1 MRKQFLLALRQ
12 PALLAQHDQRAW
24 QHLLALGRV
33 HAVSGRWHA
42 QLEAL
47 ALLPQVPTPV
57 RRHLWSDHCVA
68 SAHERRARWEINRLS
83 RVLNPTDIPWALL
96 KGAAYLAADLPSARG
111 RLLADVDV
119 LVPRAELGRV
129 ERLLHQQGWHDTPHS
144 AYDDRYYREWMHE
157 LPPLQHGTRGTTL
170 DVHHTLLPLTDP
182 LHPDGS
188 ELLSRRVVANGETCV
203 LAPAD
208 LVLHSVLHGFHAGDL
223 QHCLRD
229 VLDVYELVT
238 HFVLQSGDAF
248 WISLVDRALRLRAVR
263 ALRIAL
269 SQAEGHFEL
278 AVPLF
283 VKHELR
289 QADRGLTPLALLAQ
303 LMNQLVVPA
312 LPPARMSRVAHRVL
326 SVRSHLLKMPLRRL
340 LPHALHK
347 TWQKWRPATDAAPA
361 AVVK

>member
-1 MRKQFLLALRQ
+1 
-12 PALLAQHDQRAW
+12 
-24 QHLLALGRV
+24 
-33 HAVSGRWHA
+33 
-42 QLEAL
+42 
-47 ALLPQVPTPV
+47 
-57 RRHLWSDHCVA
+57 
-68 SAHERRARWEINRLS
+68 
-83 RVLNPTDIPWALL
+83 
-96 KGAAYLAADLPSARG
+96 
-111 RLLADVDV
+111 
-119 LVPRAELGRV
+119 
-129 ERLLHQQGWHDTPHS
+129 
-144 AYDDRYYREWMHE
+144 
-157 LPPLQHGTRGTTL
+157 
-170 DVHHTLLPLTDP
+170 
-182 LHPDGS
+182 
-188 ELLSRRVVANGETCV
+188 
-203 LAPAD
+203 
-208 LVLHSVLHGFHAGDL
+208 VLHGFHAGDL

-283 VKHELR
+283 VKRELR